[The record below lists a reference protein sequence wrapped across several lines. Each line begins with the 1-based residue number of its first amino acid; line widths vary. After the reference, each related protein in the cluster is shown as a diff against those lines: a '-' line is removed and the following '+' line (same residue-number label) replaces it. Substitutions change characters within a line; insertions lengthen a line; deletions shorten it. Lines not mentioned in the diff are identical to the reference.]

1 MPTSTEGRVAVYIDF
16 DNIVI
21 SRYNQKHGHG
31 QFQKDKA
38 RSHSSGS
45 TKTSV
50 VGTKLADAEVDVEAI
65 LDYAS
70 SFGTVAL
77 SRAYADWS
85 VPVNAGYQKQLI
97 NRAVEL
103 VQLFPLTAQMK
114 NGADI
119 RLAVDVMEDLF
130 RLPDLTHVVI
140 VAGDSDYVAL
150 AQRAKTLG
158 RFVVGIGVAGG
169 TSQAL
174 TSSCDKFADYDSLPG
189 VEFESNALSAP
200 ASAAFAPTKTDTT
213 PVKATVAAVTPSP
226 APSPKKQTSA
236 AKKQPAKAAN
246 KVSPV
251 VASTAKVT
259 ADPPATKISPL
270 KLLVRAV
277 RLVQQKE
284 DSDWLNSSAIKS
296 QMLRI
301 DPSFD
306 EASLKFKTFSDFV
319 TSLNSNIEMREHE
332 GVRQLR
338 LRPNASNPK

>member
-1 MPTSTEGRVAVYIDF
+1 MPASTEGRVAVYIDF

-21 SRYNQKHGHG
+21 SRYNQKHGNG
-31 QFQKDKA
+31 AFQTDKVRWHVSNRA
-38 RSHSSGS
+38 S
-45 TKTSV
+45 TTP
-50 VGTKLADAEVDVEAI
+50 VGTKLADAEVDVEAL

-85 VPVNAGYQKQLI
+85 LPVNSSYQKQLI

-119 RLAVDVMEDLF
+119 RLSVDVMEDLF

-158 RFVVGIGVAGG
+158 RFVVGVGVAGG

-189 VEFESNALSAP
+189 VEYG
-200 ASAAFAPTKTDTT
+200 ASANESPVSAFTAAPPATDDGATTT
-213 PVKATVAAVTPSP
+213 PTPESK
-226 APSPKKQTSA
+226 SS
-236 AKKQPAKAAN
+236 AKAAI
-246 KVSPV
+246 
-251 VASTAKVT
+251 T
-259 ADPPATKISPL
+259 DPPATKVSPF
-270 KLLVRAV
+270 KVLVRAM

-284 DSDWLNSSAIKS
+284 DSEWLHSSAVKN

-306 EASLKFKTFSDFV
+306 ESSLGFTTFSEFV
-319 TSLNSNIEMREHE
+319 KSRLSHVEMREHD

-338 LRPNASNPK
+338 LRTNVTLPE